1 MRNMVYQ
8 CQVSLLS
15 LKQKQFLKFVLQT
28 DLENQQEWKERK
40 KNKMRENTKISIKNF
55 PSFTSAYANTI
66 TEKEKTRSKPP
77 SKKDLIEFK
86 ILLDDFGYSQK
97 RIDNIIE
104 NEVTQCKN
112 MREFETLRRTLINRQ
127 LNN

>member
-1 MRNMVYQ
+1 M
-8 CQVSLLS
+8 
-15 LKQKQFLKFVLQT
+15 
-28 DLENQQEWKERK
+28 ERK

-66 TEKEKTRSKPP
+66 TEKEKTRLNPP
-77 SKKDLIEFK
+77 SKEDLIEFK
-86 ILLDDFGYSQK
+86 ILLDDFGYSQGH
-97 RIDNIIE
+97 IDNIIE
-104 NEVTQCKN
+104 NEATQCKN